1 MCPIIQIL
9 YDGTLV
15 SIIDRSFGEQ
25 ETVDV
30 VRVNINEQLILATFL
45 LSKFI
50 VLGIRV

>member
-15 SIIDRSFGEQ
+15 SIIDRSFGER

-30 VRVNINEQLILATFL
+30 VRANINEQLILGTL
-45 LSKFI
+45 YL
-50 VLGIRV
+50 